1 MFVYHVQCEH
11 TFSIM
16 CSPHRHYS
24 ICERFQSVPNRTL
37 CFRKSKFFWVGK
49 IELFALVRLFK
60 IRNIFERP
68 IYLTLISRFLYINKI
83 TMV

>member
-11 TFSIM
+11 TSIM
-16 CSPHRHYS
+16 CSPRGRYS
-24 ICERFQSVPNRTL
+24 ISEPLHSVPNRTL
-37 CFRKSKFFWVGK
+37 WFRKTHFRVGK

>member
-1 MFVYHVQCEH
+1 MWTYLDNVFASWAVQYFRTV
-11 TFSIM
+11 TFS
-16 CSPHRHYS
+16 S
-24 ICERFQSVPNRTL
+24 EQNTLVPEKHI
-37 CFRKSKFFWVGK
+37 FGWEK